1 MNLDQAQQQA
11 RRDLWFATTR
21 SHLDTLFNSDGTG
34 KMPQF
39 NAPWREPVW
48 ILPAL
53 YTGEAGHVALA
64 NRVVERY
71 AEAPSAEYKNLGQRS
86 GMEWGIFQSNTFS
99 HCLHRF
105 EKRLTPGA
113 REVMEWHARE
123 TCKTVRGSRQPDY
136 KFHGANDNMPMM
148 GTCGMIFA
156 GETLGIPEAVDH
168 GLWNLQEVRRLLSR
182 AAWMSE
188 FNSSTYSAITLSGA
202 AKLAAYSRTA
212 EVRELALQIE
222 HRLWAEILLH
232 YHPGTFM
239 QAGPQCRAYPID
251 CAGHT
256 HTLQALLW
264 VAFGDAVG
272 RDPIRSLFSP
282 DGREVLHFAGNPW
295 QSIAEYC
302 DAFDTD
308 LHVPEGLA
316 NLIGGR
322 QYPAALRGRSECIS
336 RYDDQCGAYHT
347 ETYMEE
353 AFSLGTVNGPL
364 CGGEH
369 TTPFYATY
377 RRQPDPREFRDAGSV
392 FPRYLIGADSPA
404 AGYESSA
411 DGAFCG
417 DRGISS
423 QGWFYAMQS
432 KNTALALC
440 TPNLKNLKDKPLE
453 TDSLRL
459 SVIFPAHY
467 GRIARSII
475 GDGPARDGATGESV
489 EVVPVSVEAG
499 EVFIHIQPL
508 LPTNLPRKAAVRF
521 GQVFAPRLATS
532 DQQSANGEPTYEYL
546 DLINYEG
553 PLRVFTRAEAAVVLN
568 GLVLTLAA
576 KAVFPTL
583 EEFHRA
589 HAPTAI
595 RDYYAMKH
603 RYLLYQRKDVE
614 MEVWYTPDPFGVQT
628 ATINGRAI
636 ERPVFES
643 SQFDVTRLP
652 FMSGDV
658 PRSRPFFPWKTME
671 ICWYP
676 DFDWLIGSRGLPGET
691 PYENPLARSRSN
703 TPHERGKC

>member
-1 MNLDQAQQQA
+1 MNIEQAQQRA

-21 SHLDTLFNSDGTG
+21 RHLNTLFNPDGAG

-39 NAPWREPVW
+39 NAPHREPVW

-53 YTGEAGHVALA
+53 YTGDSEHVALA

-71 AEAPSAEYKNLGQRS
+71 GQCPPADCPEV
-86 GMEWGIFQSNTFS
+86 GIPGGKAWNIFQSNTFS

-105 EKRLTPGA
+105 EKLLTPAA
-113 REVMEWHARE
+113 REAMEWHARE
-123 TCKTVRGSRQPDY
+123 TCKTVKGSRQPDF

-156 GETLGIPEAVDH
+156 GETLDIPEAIDH

-202 AKLAAYSRTA
+202 AKLATYSRIA
-212 EVRELALQIE
+212 EVRELALEIE

-239 QAGPQCRAYPID
+239 QSGPQCRAYPID

-256 HTLQALLW
+256 HTLQTLLW
-264 VAFGDAVG
+264 MAFGDVVG
-272 RDPIRSLFSP
+272 RDPIRSLFNP

-302 DAFDTD
+302 DALDTD
-308 LHVPEGLA
+308 LHVPQELA
-316 NLIGGR
+316 ALATER
-322 QYPAALRGRSECIS
+322 SYPAILRGRSECMS
-336 RYDDQCGAYHT
+336 RYDGQCGAYHT
-347 ETYMEE
+347 ETYMTE

-364 CGGEH
+364 CGGKH

-377 RRQPDPREFRDAGSV
+377 RRRPSPRDFRDAGTV
-392 FPRYLIGADSPA
+392 FPRYLIGAASSP
-404 AGYESSA
+404 AGYESTA
-411 DGAFCG
+411 DGLFCG
-417 DRGISS
+417 DREISS

-432 KNTALALC
+432 ENTALALC

-475 GDGPARDGATGESV
+475 GDGSARDGAVGESTHV
-489 EVVPVSVEAG
+489 MPVSVETG

-508 LPTNLPRKAAVRF
+508 LPTSLPRQAALRF
-521 GQVFAPRLATS
+521 GQILPPEEHQET
-532 DQQSANGEPTYEYL
+532 NCEPTYEYL

-553 PLRVFTRAEAAVVLN
+553 PKRTFTRAEAALVLN

-576 KAVFPTL
+576 KTDFPTL
-583 EEFHRA
+583 EDFHRA
-589 HAPTAI
+589 NHATVI

-603 RYLLYQRKDVE
+603 RWLLVQRADVE
-614 MEVWYTPDPFGVQT
+614 FEVAYTPDPFGVQT
-628 ATINGRAI
+628 ATLNGRPVQ
-636 ERPVFES
+636 RPVFES
-643 SQFDVTRLP
+643 NQIDVSTLP
-652 FMSGDV
+652 FTTGEV
-658 PRSRPFFPWKTME
+658 PRSRPFFPWETME

-676 DFDWLIGSRGLPGET
+676 EFDWLIGSRGLPGET
-691 PYENPLARSRSN
+691 AYANSIQCTGREIR
-703 TPHERGKC
+703 